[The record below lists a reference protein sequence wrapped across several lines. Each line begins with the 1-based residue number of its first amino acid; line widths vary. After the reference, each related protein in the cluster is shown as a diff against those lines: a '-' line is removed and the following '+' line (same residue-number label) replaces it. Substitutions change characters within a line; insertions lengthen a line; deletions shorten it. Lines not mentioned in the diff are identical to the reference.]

1 MNNPSGDDTPTVE
14 TRELSEDGETQRYVL
29 FRNTWQPGDVERP
42 QFREDLKRSDL
53 FVAFQVN
60 DNGELCEADGSIRIS
75 PIHSYLPVKQFDG
88 IGVDFVLHADF
99 DLTLNRQGVQ
109 QGSPW
114 NNQIVQALQQQVLEP
129 AAKAIA
135 EHDTLHRNLEFI
147 IPEESGGDGLI
158 LSDLLAEFTNTL
170 QSLDLVR
177 IAGDSD
183 RDFVQPTNAARV
195 SAAATRRFSPEEIH
209 DAVGKWPVITPQE
222 SVLERLGLTGSFD
235 TGSVL
240 ERASEASIVA
250 EKDTEWFSETFQG
263 MIEDDSNSDIDD
275 LSPDNISVPRRIGKH
290 LQGDVV
296 PTADG
301 NQASGEGAV
310 GHRYAV

>member
-1 MNNPSGDDTPTVE
+1 
-14 TRELSEDGETQRYVL
+14 L
-29 FRNTWQPGDVERP
+29 W
-42 QFREDLKRSDL
+42 
-53 FVAFQVN
+53 
-60 DNGELCEADGSIRIS
+60 ADGSIRIS

-209 DAVGKWPVITPQE
+209 DAVGKWPVITPP
-222 SVLERLGLTGSFD
+222 
-235 TGSVL
+235 
-240 ERASEASIVA
+240 A
-250 EKDTEWFSETFQG
+250 K
-263 MIEDDSNSDIDD
+263 
-275 LSPDNISVPRRIGKH
+275 
-290 LQGDVV
+290 
-296 PTADG
+296 
-301 NQASGEGAV
+301 NQS
-310 GHRYAV
+310 